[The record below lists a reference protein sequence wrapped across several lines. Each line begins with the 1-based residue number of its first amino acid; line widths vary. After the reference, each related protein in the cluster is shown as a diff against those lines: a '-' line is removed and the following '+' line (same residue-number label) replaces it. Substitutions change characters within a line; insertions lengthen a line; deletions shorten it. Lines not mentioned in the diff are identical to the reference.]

1 MTLPKGTFKTSPADF
16 IVDEIPAYLPSGEG
30 PHLYLHFRKTN
41 RTTDSIVGDVARA
54 LGVERR
60 EIGVAGMKD
69 KVGITTQWISVPA
82 NKTDVDDRAAEI
94 QSGKRPIEGF
104 ELLEA
109 RRHQNKLKTG
119 HLHGNR
125 FEIVVRGIDPTRMA
139 DVTAALDRIS
149 KEGVPNAFGFQ
160 RFGRD
165 GDNVERARAWLTG
178 QTRAPGD
185 PKLRRLHFSALQS
198 AGFNAVLAERV
209 KDGTWTVPLLG
220 DLLKKEETGGMFVC
234 TDVQLD
240 RERAA
245 SGEVCPTGPI
255 IGDKMRQPEADALDL
270 EQRILAPLIEGI
282 DLHRA
287 RSLGEGTRRPLRL
300 RVSEMLHTPTSSE
313 SNERNPFVGQDAITV
328 RFVLPKGSYAT
339 TVLGSVFDLIE
350 AGRESRP
357 ADTSASSTETETEEQ

>member
-1 MTLPKGTFKTSPADF
+1 VSLPKGIFKASPADF

-30 PHLYLHFRKTN
+30 PHLYLHFRKAN
-41 RTTDSIVGDVARA
+41 RTTDSVVGDVARA
-54 LGVERR
+54 LGVDRR

-82 NKTDVDDRAAEI
+82 NKPDVDDRARGLA
-94 QSGKRPIEGF
+94 IEGV
-104 ELLEA
+104 EILEA
-109 RRHQNKLKTG
+109 KRHQNKLKTG

-125 FEIVVRGIDPTRMA
+125 FAIVVRGIDSARLSE
-139 DVTAALDRIS
+139 VTAALDRIA
-149 KEGVPNAFGFQ
+149 KDGVPNAFGFQ

-165 GDNVERARAWLTG
+165 GDNVDRARAWLTG
-178 QTRAPGD
+178 KTRAPSD
-185 PKLRRLHFSALQS
+185 AKLRRLHFSALQS
-198 AGFNAVLAERV
+198 AGFNAVLEERV
-209 KDGTWTVPLLG
+209 KDGTWTLPVLG

-245 SGEVCPTGPI
+245 AGELCPTGPI
-255 IGDKMRQPEADALDL
+255 VGDKMRQPEAEAFDL

-287 RSLGEGTRRPLRL
+287 RSLGEGTRRALRL
-300 RVSEMLHTPTSSE
+300 RVSDLLHTPSTTE
-313 SNERNPFVGQDAITV
+313 SNIEIPAVGQAAIAV
-328 RFVLPKGSYAT
+328 RFVLPKGAYAT

-357 ADTSASSTETETEEQ
+357 ADNSASSTETTTEEQ

>member
-1 MTLPKGTFKTSPADF
+1 MQPKGTFKTSPADF
-16 IVDEIPAYLPSGEG
+16 VVDELPAYEPSGEG
-30 PHLYLHFRKTN
+30 SHLYLHLRKTN
-41 RTTDSIVGDVARA
+41 RTTDQVVADVARA

-60 EIGVAGMKD
+60 EVGVAGMKD

-82 NKTDVDDRAAEI
+82 NKPEVDDRARAM
-94 QSGKRPIEGF
+94 SIEGV

-109 RRHQNKLKTG
+109 KRHGNKLKTG

-125 FEIVVRGIDPTRMA
+125 FEIVVRGIDSARMA
-139 DVTAALDRIS
+139 EVTAAFDRIARD
-149 KEGVPNAFGFQ
+149 GVPNAFGQQ

-178 QTRAPGD
+178 KARPPGD

-209 KDGTWTVPLLG
+209 KDGTWTTPLLG

-245 SGEVCPTGPI
+245 SGELCPTGPI
-255 IGDKMRQPEADALDL
+255 VGDKMRQPEAEALEL
-270 EQRILAPLIEGI
+270 EQRILAPFIEGV

-287 RSLGEGTRRPLRL
+287 RALGEGTRRPLRL
-300 RVSEMLHTPTSSE
+300 RVSELLYNPSSSE
-313 SNERNPFVGQDAITV
+313 SNDEKAFVGHAAITV
-328 RFVLPKGSYAT
+328 RFVLPKGAYAT

-350 AGRESRP
+350 AGRESRRI
-357 ADTSASSTETETEEQ
+357 DSSETEEQ